1 MGFVIGSNIFNIM
14 CVIGL
19 VSMVTPLP
27 VDRGLLFFE
36 LPVMLLFSFALIPFM
51 KTGYI
56 LSRIEGGILLIGYSV
71 FITSLLLV

>member
-27 VDRGLLFFE
+27 VDRG
-36 LPVMLLFSFALIPFM
+36 LLFSFALIPFM